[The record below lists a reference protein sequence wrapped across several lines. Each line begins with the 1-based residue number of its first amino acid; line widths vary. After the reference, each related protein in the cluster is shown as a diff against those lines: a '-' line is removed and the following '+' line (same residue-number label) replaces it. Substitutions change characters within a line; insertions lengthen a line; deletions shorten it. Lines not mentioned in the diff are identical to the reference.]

1 MLLEV
6 NCFQTQYVYCEG
18 TILPLHYYPTIIVSR
33 YPAAGKYFQNTT
45 YPQSEIIQEFP
56 PKNSSSPPFNCRSLL
71 RNVKR
76 YQL

>member
-45 YPQSEIIQEFP
+45 YPAVWNYSRISTEKLIQSSI
-56 PKNSSSPPFNCRSLL
+56 
-71 RNVKR
+71 
-76 YQL
+76 